1 MRIIQII
8 PGSGGSFYCGNC
20 LRDDKYY
27 HAIKKLGHDVLK
39 VPMYLPLFSQCS
51 ENTSHSPIFYGAVS
65 IYLKQMFPVFRH
77 APKWLDR
84 LLNTEPVLRQAA
96 RRAGSTRAKGL
107 EEMTISMLMGE
118 EGAQGEEL
126 EKMTEWLEQHYRPD
140 VIHISNALLLGLAG
154 KLKSRLGAPVICS
167 LQDEDVWVD
176 VMSDSSR
183 DRVWQ
188 LMSEKAREVDAFV
201 SVSNY
206 FSGLIAEKM
215 NIPGTSL
222 NTIHLGVNP
231 DEYKYLDAAG
241 KKRAIGF
248 LSRMN
253 HDNGF
258 DILIDA
264 FILLK
269 KDPANH
275 DVVLYLSGGSTNDDN
290 PFLKEQKRKIA
301 GAGLGNDV
309 VFLENFEHGKRHI
322 FFDLVSVL
330 SVPVRKG
337 EAFGIYLTEA
347 MASGIPVVQPALG
360 AFPEIIG
367 STGGGLTYGENTPE
381 KLAGALDS
389 VLGNKKLLGEM
400 SLNARKGVEEKFNI
414 NTQAAKLVE
423 VYKQVSHKPDMAAI
437 TKADEDLPVSDPWP
451 GPVSG

>member
-39 VPMYLPLFSQCS
+39 VPMYLPLFSRNS
-51 ENTSHSPIFYGAVS
+51 ENTIHSPIFYGAVS
-65 IYLKQMFPVFRH
+65 IYLKQMFPAFRH
-77 APKWLDR
+77 APKWVDSI
-84 LLNTEPVLRQAA
+84 LNTRPVLRQAA

-126 EKMTEWLEQHYRPD
+126 EKMTVWLEQHYRPD

-154 KLKSRLGAPVICS
+154 KLKSRLGVPVICS

-176 VMSDSSR
+176 VMSAANR

-188 LMSEKAREVDAFV
+188 LMSQKARDVDAFV

-206 FSGLIAEKM
+206 FSGLIRSRMAINDSK
-215 NIPGTSL
+215 IH
-222 NTIHLGVNP
+222 TIHLGVNP
-231 DEYKYLDAAG
+231 AEYTYRDPAG
-241 KKRAIGF
+241 KKRSVGF

-269 KDPANH
+269 QSPSND

-290 PFLKEQKRKIA
+290 PFLKEQRRKIVN
-301 GAGLGNDV
+301 AGLEHDV
-309 VFLENFEHGKRHI
+309 TFLENFNQEKRHI
-322 FFDLVSVL
+322 LFDLVSVL

-337 EAFGIYLTEA
+337 EAFGIYLAEA

-360 AFPEIIG
+360 AFPEIIEA
-367 STGGGLTYGENTPE
+367 TGGGIAYGPNNPA
-381 KLAGALDS
+381 KLADALEKVISNPVLLSETGA
-389 VLGNKKLLGEM
+389 K
-400 SLNARKGVEEKFNI
+400 ARKGVEEKFNI
-414 NTQAAKLVE
+414 KTQAEKLVE
-423 VYKQVSHKPDMAAI
+423 VYRQVSRKPDMSAH
-437 TKADEDLPVSDPWP
+437 TQDEEGSIPVP
-451 GPVSG
+451 GI